1 MLIKRLFYLSLITCS
16 LIVFSGAAAFG
27 MDMNE
32 GDWEVTMTTTMQGM
46 PFQMP
51 PQTYKMKQC
60 VTKEDMAPVD
70 KNRKDCVIK
79 DQSVQGNTY
88 SWKVICEDAKART
101 EGDGRITYS
110 GASYTGNINTK
121 MIDRRDGTTMTTATR
136 LSGRYLGPCSAATK
150 AEADR
155 RKAQSGK

>member
-1 MLIKRLFYLSLITCS
+1 MQLKRLLNLSLIICAV
-16 LIVFSGAAAFG
+16 IVVSGTAAFG

-60 VTKEDMAPVD
+60 ITKDDMAPVD
-70 KNRKDCVIK
+70 KNKKDCVMT
-79 DQSVQGNTY
+79 DQSISGNTY

-101 EGDGRITYS
+101 EGDGKITYS
-110 GASYTGNINTK
+110 GATYAGNVNTK
-121 MIDRRDGTTMTTATR
+121 MIDRRDGTTMTTQTR